1 MGESE
6 HKREQNKRT
15 RDAQEA
21 KNVSRCTEEN
31 RCRATSSM
39 GKGKS
44 CEKIQLRSHRNEM
57 PGLNNESGLF
67 CAAHIGLS
75 GHLSDYLELY
85 GSKYGMKASTDS
97 DLL

>member
-57 PGLNNESGLF
+57 PENQQTKALGLEPEAEDICGRMARLIPRSRQ
-67 CAAHIGLS
+67 HR
-75 GHLSDYLELY
+75 
-85 GSKYGMKASTDS
+85 
-97 DLL
+97 